1 MAITLNT
8 NNFNN
13 NHTNSYL
20 NAQKRQQIPT
30 FTANP
35 LQGLAG
41 AVPKKSGFFKPL
53 TDKYDKGI
61 DYVAKYFTAPIVD
74 SKPINAL
81 AENFKNSRYLFN
93 HLLAVGSAITSG
105 MYMYKTLTNDKLDK
119 DRKQT
124 LAINQFLTFAF
135 STAGAYLI
143 DSKIG
148 GWWDKQTAKFAGL
161 RINDDKLAN
170 DFVAKNKSIAQNN
183 KKIIEENKG
192 KMSKK
197 DLKLLLDDTDI
208 VKEFVK
214 TRKNFQS
221 MLPKQQRILL
231 NQIEGMSILKTM
243 VVFGAVYRYL
253 VPVLVTPIANKIGDK
268 YLSHKKQQEEM
279 KSNKQVA

>member
-1 MAITLNT
+1 MNISLNT
-8 NNFNN
+8 NKFNTYNYQN
-13 NHTNSYL
+13 NT
-20 NAQKRQQIPT
+20 QKRQQIPT
-30 FTANP
+30 FTAN
-35 LQGLAG
+35 QIAGLVG
-41 AVPKKSGFFKPL
+41 AVPKKSGIFKPL

-61 DYVAKYFTAPIVD
+61 DYIAKYFTAPIVD
-74 SKPINAL
+74 SKPINYI
-81 AENFKNSRYLFN
+81 AEKFKNSKYLFN

-105 MYMYKTLTNDKLDK
+105 MYMYKTLNNDKLDK
-119 DRKQT
+119 DRKKT

-161 RINDDKLAN
+161 RINDETLAD
-170 DFVAKNKSIAQNN
+170 DFVAKNKAITESN
-183 KKIIEENKG
+183 KLIIDANKG

-197 DLKLLLDDTDI
+197 ELKLLLDDTDI

-214 TRKNFQS
+214 TRNNFKS
-221 MLPKQQRILL
+221 MLPKQKRVLL

-268 YLSHKKQQEEM
+268 YLNHKKQQDE
-279 KSNKQVA
+279 NKQAA